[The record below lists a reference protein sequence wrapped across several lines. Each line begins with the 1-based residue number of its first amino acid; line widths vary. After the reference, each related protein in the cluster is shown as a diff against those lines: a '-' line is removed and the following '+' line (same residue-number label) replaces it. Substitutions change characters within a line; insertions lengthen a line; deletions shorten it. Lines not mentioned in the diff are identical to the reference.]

1 MKKNLHEAHQF
12 ALFYENLSTVVKGR
26 ALGKIISLSEED
38 IVARIGKVLRLEPG
52 QEVILFDRLMHAQV
66 SITTITKKE
75 VSVTLQ
81 SLQNN
86 VLLQPEIHFLL
97 PLLKREAL
105 QEALYSL
112 AEMGVQEV
120 HLIST
125 QKTQRDWQEKDAQR
139 MQRIIIAAAEQS
151 KNYSFPLIHE
161 PVTLQSALEKIKK
174 SSAHALFFD
183 PAGVPA
189 STYLPQLS
197 GTNLPLFL
205 LIGPEGDLTAQ
216 EKELVAQAK
225 FVFCVLTPTILRASQ
240 AAGVSAAL
248 IRSWLNRPTHPE

>member
-12 ALFYENLSTVVKGR
+12 ALFYENLSTLLKNLAV
-26 ALGKIISLSEED
+26 GKSISLSDEE

-52 QEVILFDRLMHAQV
+52 QEIILFDRLMHAEV

-75 VSVTLQ
+75 VSGTLLTQ
-81 SLQNN
+81 QNN
-86 VLLQPEIHFLL
+86 DVLQPVIHFML

-120 HLIST
+120 HLVTT

-151 KNYSFPLIHE
+151 KNYSFPRIHE
-161 PVTLQSALEKIKK
+161 PVTLQTALEKIKN
-174 SSAHALFFD
+174 SAGYKLFFD
-183 PAGVPA
+183 PVGVPA
-189 STYLPQLS
+189 PKYLPQL
-197 GTNLPLFL
+197 TAANVPLFL

-216 EKELVAQAK
+216 EKELVAQAQ
-225 FVFCVLTPTILRASQ
+225 FTFCALTPTILRASQ

-248 IRSWLNRPTHPE
+248 MRSWLNHPTHRE

>member
-12 ALFYENLSTVVKGR
+12 ALFYENLSTIIKNFAV
-26 ALGKIISLSEED
+26 GKTITLSDEE
-38 IVARIGKVLRLEPG
+38 IFARISKVLRLEPG
-52 QEVILFDRLMHAQV
+52 QEIVLFDRQMHAEV
-66 SITTITKKE
+66 SITAITKKE

-81 SLQNN
+81 TKQPNAF
-86 VLLQPEIHFLL
+86 LQPTIHFLL

-120 HLIST
+120 HLIGT

-139 MQRIIIAAAEQS
+139 MQRIMIAAAEQS

-161 PVTLQSALEKIKK
+161 PVALPIALEKIKNSECHK
-174 SSAHALFFD
+174 LFFD

-189 STYLPQLS
+189 STYLPPLT
-197 GTNLPLFL
+197 GKGFPLFL

-216 EKELVAQAK
+216 EKELVAQAQ
-225 FVFCVLTPTILRASQ
+225 FTFCALTPTILRASQ

-248 IRSWLNRPTHPE
+248 IRSWLKS